1 MLSWDDYHK
10 EEAAPGSAANAINA
24 ANATAALNADAATAA
39 QTAAT
44 AKPAA
49 AKSATSAAA
58 LLAEVQIDTAR
69 RWVKDLQEA
78 GMVATHG
85 KKRHPTGGR
94 PAELL
99 AVTKQWGGVA

>member
-1 MLSWDDYHK
+1 MKGQRIVASFLDVMKMLRSEPMTRH
-10 EEAAPGSAANAINA
+10 EIAAE
-24 ANATAALNADAATAA
+24 
-39 QTAAT
+39 
-44 AKPAA
+44 
-49 AKSATSAAA
+49 
-58 LLAEVQIDTAR
+58 AEVQIDTAR